1 MQEDLQ
7 NALIKNDQNVYLDK
21 DYLAPLNAFVSDIP
35 VLSLPEMEVLLLF
48 NNEDAKSRGFSFGF
62 QGIKRRLDIHQQRLT
77 IALRRLVRRGI
88 IAKNEDKEYFLTKYG
103 KILISNLFG
112 NDDNKARYTLD
123 SVHSDFPSCEVEIRV
138 NPRRINHKILAKK
151 LKGKWFS
158 HYRYVGS
165 SLGED
170 ISILEWITDDARY
183 SARLSADGEGNI
195 RITVIALQ
203 FCEGLQLREE
213 TNKVSSFIKKSIA
226 EFFGESQFYQVEFI
240 STKNKSSVDPN
251 LLNRWMEEIYKSQT
265 QYNYS

>member
-1 MQEDLQ
+1 LQEDLQ
-7 NALIKNDQNVYLDK
+7 NALIKNDQNIYLDK
-21 DYLAPLNAFVSDIP
+21 DYLLPLNAFVTDAP

-77 IALRRLVRRGI
+77 VALRRLVRKGI

-112 NDDNKARYTLD
+112 NDNKARYNLD
-123 SVHSDFPSCEVEIRV
+123 SVHSDFPSYEIEIRV
-138 NPRRINHKILAKK
+138 NPQRINHKILAKK

-183 SARLSADGEGNI
+183 SARVSADGEGNI
-195 RITVIALQ
+195 IITVIALQ
-203 FCEGLQLREE
+203 FCECVQLKKE

-240 STKNKSSVDPN
+240 STKNKSSFDPK
-251 LLNRWMEEIYKSQT
+251 LLNRWTEEIYKSHM